1 MIDERQLKL
10 DFPMLNKKMQNHRL
24 IYLDNA
30 STTFKPRYVLNA
42 IEDYYCN
49 FTANSHRGDYDIAHK
64 VDEEYGLAR
73 EKVASFINAN
83 ANEIVFTSGASMSL
97 NMIAHGYSKLLNE
110 GDEILL
116 TQAEHASNVLPWF
129 YVAKEKHCQ
138 ISYIPLDEKGR
149 LTPDNLRKVISKR
162 TKIVSVAHVT
172 NVLGYVIDIKKIC
185 EIAHEF
191 GAVVVCDGAQ
201 SVPHMKTDVKDL
213 DVDFL
218 VFSGHK
224 MCGPTGIGV
233 LYGKYDLLDK
243 MDPLLS
249 GGGMNAR
256 FDTCGNVSLLKPPL
270 KFEAGTQ
277 NIEGVLGL
285 KAAIE
290 YLENIGMDD
299 IEKHEKELKKYA
311 IEQLKACE
319 NIRIYNEDSESAII
333 TFNVKD
339 VFAQDAATYFNSRGI
354 CVRSGQHC
362 AKILMDFLNE
372 VATVRASFYFY
383 TTKQDIDEFVK
394 ACKKAGDFLDA
405 YFN

>member
-97 NMIAHGYSKLLNE
+97 NMIAHGYGKLLNE

-129 YVAKEKHCQ
+129 YVAKEKKCQ

-191 GAVVVCDGAQ
+191 GAIVVCDGAQ